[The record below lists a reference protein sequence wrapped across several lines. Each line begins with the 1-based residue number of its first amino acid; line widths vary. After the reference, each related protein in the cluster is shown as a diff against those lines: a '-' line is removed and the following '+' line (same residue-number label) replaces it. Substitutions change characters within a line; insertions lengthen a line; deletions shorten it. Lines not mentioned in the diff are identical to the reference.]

1 VVNNIVPIYHRYYY
15 HESKQI
21 DTLKTEFFEKML
33 FHNGEAP
40 CTIDSTNMTLQ
51 GTTHTY
57 LRYTARFAALSMV
70 PW

>member
-1 VVNNIVPIYHRYYY
+1 MNQNKLISYFLKKNVIIYYIILLY
-15 HESKQI
+15 I
-21 DTLKTEFFEKML
+21 
-33 FHNGEAP
+33 GEAP
-40 CTIDSTNMTLQ
+40 CTIDSMNMTLQ